1 MAITWPGGARQAP
14 STRRAV
20 GRAPLVLLAALLGA
34 AGCAT
39 APRIDVPAALPNV
52 TREGSVT
59 LRWTL
64 LRQDGVARAVGVAE
78 PSSSGRWDAT
88 VDLVGVDDADR
99 ILSRGST
106 AVRPGFASGPTPF
119 EASLVET
126 GRETGFRL
134 VARVQQYSR
143 PGR

>member
-1 MAITWPGGARQAP
+1 MATTWPGGARQAP
-14 STRRAV
+14 GTRWAV
-20 GRAPLVLLAALLGA
+20 GAAPLVLLAALLA
-34 AGCAT
+34 AAACAT
-39 APRIDVPAALPNV
+39 APRIDVPASLPNV

-78 PSSSGRWDAT
+78 PSGSGRWDAT
-88 VDLVGVDDADR
+88 VDLVGVDDAGR
-99 ILSRGST
+99 VLSRGST
-106 AVRPGFASGPTPF
+106 GVRPGFAPSPTPF

-134 VARVQQYSR
+134 VAHVQQYGR